1 MDEPEAPGSARASI
15 VYSFPPVADV
25 RARVLIL
32 GSMPSQASLAAGQY
46 YAHPRNAFWP
56 ILGALLGF
64 APDLPYPERVVRLK
78 DGGIAL
84 WDVLHS
90 CARRSSLD
98 ADIQEN
104 SIRPNA
110 IAPLLQQYPAIR
122 RVFFNGSKS
131 EQAFRRYVL
140 PDLGPEYPDLTYR
153 RLPSTSPAHAARSFA
168 QKLDAWRAVFQA
180 IHPDHQVSSA

>member
-1 MDEPEAPGSARASI
+1 MDEPEAPGSTHASI
-15 VYSFPPVADV
+15 VYSFPPVVDA

-64 APDLPYPERVVRLK
+64 SPELPYPERVASLK
-78 DGGIAL
+78 DGGMAL

-110 IAPLLQQYPAIR
+110 IAPLLQQFPAIR

-140 PDLGPEYPDLTYR
+140 PEIGPKRPDLTYR
-153 RLPSTSPAHAARSFA
+153 RLPSTSPAHAARSL
-168 QKLDAWRAVFQA
+168 QEKLAAWRALLDD
-180 IHPDHQVSSA
+180 HP